1 MSHDFTHLVSMSK
14 ESESKL
20 RISWSLTGHKRG
32 AFLNKKRLPV
42 KKMYKI
48 ENSPQ
53 LKDDILHR
61 TLEGWAKEEPEV
73 TM

>member
-42 KKMYKI
+42 KKCTK
-48 ENSPQ
+48 
-53 LKDDILHR
+53 LKTRRSSKTTSSIGLLRDGQKR
-61 TLEGWAKEEPEV
+61 SQR
-73 TM
+73 